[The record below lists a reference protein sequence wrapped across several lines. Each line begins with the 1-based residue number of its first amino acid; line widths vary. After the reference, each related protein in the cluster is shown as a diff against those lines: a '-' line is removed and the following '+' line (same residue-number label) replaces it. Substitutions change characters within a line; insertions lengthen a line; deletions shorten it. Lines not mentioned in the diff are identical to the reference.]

1 MYATDVL
8 EPEKLCTIPPQQ
20 HMLCERDDG
29 HSESQ
34 EEVRVRGHDEV
45 RQGGSASGSGHYV

>member
-1 MYATDVL
+1 MYATEVL
-8 EPEKLCTIPPQQ
+8 EPEKLCTIPLQQ

-34 EEVRVRGHDEV
+34 EEVRGHDEM
-45 RQGGSASGSGHYV
+45 RQGGLASGSGHYV

>member
-34 EEVRVRGHDEV
+34 EEVRGHDET
-45 RQGGSASGSGHYV
+45 RQRGLASGSGHYV

>member
-1 MYATDVL
+1 MYATEVL

-34 EEVRVRGHDEV
+34 EEVRVRGRDKV
-45 RQGGSASGSGHYV
+45 RQRGLASGSGHYV

>member
-34 EEVRVRGHDEV
+34 EVRGHDGV